1 MDERAPRILVVD
13 DDPRNVRLLKRILTS
28 AGYEVEEAYCG
39 EDALEMAL
47 ENPPDLVLLD
57 VMMPGMDGYEVCR
70 RLRENPKTVAVP
82 IVMVT
87 ALSGRKEKTKAL
99 EYGADDF
106 ITKPFERVEILARV
120 RSSLRVKRLHDELM
134 EANKRLEERNL
145 LFETELFMARELQQA
160 LMAQEMPRICGV
172 EFNYRYVP
180 TFTVGGDFFFVQAVS
195 ESCLGLFIS
204 DVMGH
209 GPQAAMVTAIIRT
222 LLSSFLRDDPPPS
235 RLLAQMNERFTAVMP
250 ESYSMMFASAA
261 YIRLDARSGEMIFSN
276 AGHPPPFL
284 LRRSEGKIEMIT
296 TPNSIA
302 LGLER
307 GSNYRDI
314 ALRLRSGDG
323 IFMYTDGLF
332 EVRNGSNEIFGLDRL
347 RQLLK
352 EGLTMPSDRLLDF
365 VLDGVMSFAEVKHTD
380 DDLTALCL
388 NYKFGGEIC

>member
-28 AGYEVEEAYCG
+28 EGYMVEEAYCG
-39 EDALEMAL
+39 EDALQMAL
-47 ENPPDLVLLD
+47 EEPPDLVLLD

-70 RLRENPKTVAVP
+70 RLREDRRTVAVP

-87 ALSGRKEKTKAL
+87 ALSGRKEKAKAL

-134 EANKRLEERNL
+134 EANRRLEERNL

-160 LMAQEMPRICGV
+160 LMTQEIPKICGV
-172 EFNYRYVP
+172 EFDYRYLP
-180 TFTVGGDFFFVQAVS
+180 TFTVGGDFLFIQAVS

-222 LLSSFLRDDPPPS
+222 LLSNFLRYDPPPS

-250 ESYSMMFASAA
+250 KSYCMMFASAA
-261 YIRLDARSGEMIFSN
+261 YLRLDTRSGEMIFSN

-284 LRRSEGKIEMIT
+284 LRRDRGEIDVVT
-296 TPNSIA
+296 APNSIA

-307 GSNYRDI
+307 ETKYQDTSFQLK
-314 ALRLRSGDG
+314 AGDG

-332 EVRNGSNEIFGLDRL
+332 EIRDNSNEIFGLERL
-347 RQLLK
+347 QQALK
-352 EGLTMPSDRLLDF
+352 EGLKMPSNRLLDF
-365 VLDGVMSFAEVKHTD
+365 ILDKVMSFAEMKHMD

-388 NYKFGGEIC
+388 NYKFGGETC

>member
-1 MDERAPRILVVD
+1 MNERVPRILVVD

-28 AGYEVEEAYCG
+28 QGYEVEEAYCG
-39 EDALEMAL
+39 EDAVEMAL
-47 ENPPDLVLLD
+47 ENPPDLLLLD

-70 RLRENPKTVAVP
+70 RLRSDPRTVAVP

-87 ALSGRKEKTKAL
+87 ALSGRREKTKAL

-120 RSSLRVKRLHDELM
+120 RSSLRVKRLHDELV

-160 LMAQEMPRICGV
+160 LMTQEIPKICGV
-172 EFNYRYVP
+172 EFDYRYVP
-180 TFTVGGDFFFVQAVS
+180 TFTVGGDFFFLQAVS

-222 LLSSFLRDDPPPS
+222 LLSSLLRYDPAPS
-235 RLLAQMNERFTAVMP
+235 KLLSQMNDRFAAVMP
-250 ESYSMMFASAA
+250 KSYSMMFASAA

-284 LRRSEGKIEMIT
+284 LRRSEGEIDMIT

-302 LGLER
+302 LGLAQE
-307 GSNYRDI
+307 SKYQDI
-314 ALRLRSGDG
+314 TLQLRAGDG

-332 EVRNGSNEIFGLDRL
+332 ETRDRSNEIFGLDRL
-347 RQLLK
+347 RQILK

-365 VLDGVMSFAEVKHTD
+365 VLDKVMSFAGGKHMD

-388 NYKFGGEIC
+388 NYKFRAL